1 MSSKIQLLTQAASNK
16 AFFSFILVLSI
27 VALTGC
33 GMEASPITAESPGFF
48 NHFLV
53 YPFSWL
59 LIKTAVLFGNNYGL
73 SIIAVTIFIR
83 VMLLPLMI
91 KQSKSMKAL
100 QDIQPKINVLKEKYT
115 ATDEKTQKKLQE
127 ETLKLFQS
135 EGVNPLGSGCLPV
148 LIQMPILLAF
158 YYAISRTEELARHSF
173 LWFDLGAPDP
183 FYVLPVLAAL
193 MTFLQL
199 KVSAATQKNA
209 NNQLAVLNNIMPI
222 MILVFAI
229 NFPSALSLYWVVGGI
244 FGIAQ
249 TYFLN
254 QNRLSTVQETVKN

>member
-1 MSSKIQLLTQAASNK
+1 MRSKIQLLTPAASKK

-100 QDIQPKINVLKEKYT
+100 QDIQPKLNVLKEKYT
-115 ATDEKTQKKLQE
+115 ATDMKKHKKNFKKKRLNCFNQR
-127 ETLKLFQS
+127 
-135 EGVNPLGSGCLPV
+135 V
-148 LIQMPILLAF
+148 L
-158 YYAISRTEELARHSF
+158 TH
-173 LWFDLGAPDP
+173 
-183 FYVLPVLAAL
+183 
-193 MTFLQL
+193 
-199 KVSAATQKNA
+199 
-209 NNQLAVLNNIMPI
+209 
-222 MILVFAI
+222 
-229 NFPSALSLYWVVGGI
+229 
-244 FGIAQ
+244 
-249 TYFLN
+249 
-254 QNRLSTVQETVKN
+254 